1 MASLKMN
8 TAFTPPHV
16 DEVAIFAPYKYSQ
29 IFIQL
34 DIAARNGSI
43 SCCDVF
49 FMSLCLMIK

>member
-1 MASLKMN
+1 MASLEMKN
-8 TAFTPPHV
+8 AFTPPHV

-34 DIAARNGSI
+34 DIAARNRNV

-49 FMSLCLMIK
+49 LCLHV